1 MVQKAA
7 RAGVSA
13 PPGSNS
19 HCGTELG
26 SMDRIARI
34 LEFSADAHIKRHDVA
49 KGSPEFHNLTGAI
62 GAFGKALEV
71 LIGLEESEECCTGM
85 GSIPQGKMVARVG

>member
-1 MVQKAA
+1 
-7 RAGVSA
+7 
-13 PPGSNS
+13 
-19 HCGTELG
+19 
-26 SMDRIARI
+26 MDTGIARI

-71 LIGLEESEECCTGM
+71 LIALKDSEEFRTRRR
-85 GSIPQGKMVARVG
+85 SISQGKMVAGAG